1 MVFYVVY
8 KASEGFKNRS
18 LIPRR
23 LRALGCRQ
31 VCKSFWEVEEKK
43 ANKVLKVL
51 HKNQPILLKRIREIR
66 KPKFVKE
73 KGVYEL
79 GSLVIIAYRTP
90 KEVKRGKIKSFLKK
104 APCIRLCRSVYAF
117 YQEHSRF
124 DKDNQLVDAGRFW
137 RFIQEIQEDVKV
149 VPRVVVV
156 NSDSVERLLDETK
169 KRVENKIDDIV
180 RCCKELYQRACK
192 GESNARYI
200 CGRLSKLN
208 RSFVTVKRVAAFYEK
223 WLRIDFSKNLM
234 KPYGVIRKVRF
245 VVTEK

>member
-8 KASEGFKNRS
+8 KASKGFKNRS

-31 VCKSFWEVEEKK
+31 VCKSFWEVEEEE
-43 ANKVLKVL
+43 ANKVLNVL
-51 HKNQPILLKRIREIR
+51 HENQPILLKRIREIR

-73 KGVYEL
+73 EGVYEL
-79 GSLVIIAYRTP
+79 GSLVIITYRTP
-90 KEVKRGKIKSFLKK
+90 KEVKREKKKSFLKK

-124 DKDNQLVDAGRFW
+124 DKDNQLVDARRFLN
-137 RFIQEIQEDVKV
+137 FIKEIEEDVKV

-169 KRVENKIDDIV
+169 KRVENEIDDIV
-180 RCCKELYQRACK
+180 RCYKELYQRASK
-192 GESNARYI
+192 REYNTQDTRDM
-200 CGRLSKLN
+200 LSKLN
-208 RSFVTVKRVAAFYEK
+208 RRFVTMKKVATFYEK
-223 WLRIDFSKNLM
+223 WLKINFSKNLM